1 MSKFLA
7 LVRVLLLSVMLPV
20 LALFAKDGVAA
31 EQLPPQKAEQL
42 RELLSDPEVAAWL
55 TQQTQAATPA
65 VSQDGTSTDAT
76 SWLSTVLA
84 KIKENGRNVLQAYPR
99 LPARFDRTVL
109 ILLVEFEEE
118 GLFGI
123 VVLILGFIAA
133 GFGLDKLARLALR
146 PYLRWMKTIA
156 TTNPRGR
163 LRVLGVRIIYAFVMA
178 AAFTI
183 GSAGVFLAFDWPPL
197 LREIV
202 LAYLSVA
209 IFTRIVLMISRVV
222 LMPPFLGLPNSQQYR
237 ILPMADA
244 SASHWYSYAGINT
257 TWFTFVG
264 ATLSLLA
271 TFGFDVAERTAIG
284 IVAGFVQ
291 MILLMAAVW
300 LRPAGTISQVH
311 RFSKT
316 TLSWLLTVFFVAL
329 WLLRVCGFYSVFWVM
344 LAAALLPAAI
354 AIVKQAVHHVLR
366 PSEDGSETFPPVTI
380 AVIER
385 GIRVLLIVLVAYF
398 LITGALD
405 LDVFD
410 VAMNDSLLER
420 LLRGGL
426 NAAIILLAADFG
438 WSVAKALIARK
449 LVEIMPVGHGT
460 TANAQQARLFTLLP
474 IFQNL
479 LLAII
484 VVIAILMVLSS
495 LGVEIAPLIAGAG
508 VAGVAIGFGAQT
520 LVKDVI
526 SGMFYLLDDAFRIG
540 EYVQS
545 GNYKGTVE
553 SFSLRSVK
561 LRHHRG
567 YLSTVPFG
575 ELGAVQN
582 MSRDWVIDKFSVT
595 VDYNTDIEKARKL
608 IKKLGQELLENPE
621 YAPHIIE
628 PLKMQGVENF
638 GAYGIELRLKMMT
651 KPGEQFTIRRRAWF
665 RLKQI
670 FEANGILIPFPTVHV
685 KGGGENADAAAAQ
698 LATALSPPPA

>member
-1 MSKFLA
+1 
-7 LVRVLLLSVMLPV
+7 
-20 LALFAKDGVAA
+20 
-31 EQLPPQKAEQL
+31 
-42 RELLSDPEVAAWL
+42 
-55 TQQTQAATPA
+55 
-65 VSQDGTSTDAT
+65 
-76 SWLSTVLA
+76 
-84 KIKENGRNVLQAYPR
+84 
-99 LPARFDRTVL
+99 
-109 ILLVEFEEE
+109 
-118 GLFGI
+118 
-123 VVLILGFIAA
+123 
-133 GFGLDKLARLALR
+133 
-146 PYLRWMKTIA
+146 
-156 TTNPRGR
+156 
-163 LRVLGVRIIYAFVMA
+163 
-178 AAFTI
+178 
-183 GSAGVFLAFDWPPL
+183 
-197 LREIV
+197 
-202 LAYLSVA
+202 
-209 IFTRIVLMISRVV
+209 
-222 LMPPFLGLPNSQQYR
+222 
-237 ILPMADA
+237 
-244 SASHWYSYAGINT
+244 
-257 TWFTFVG
+257 
-264 ATLSLLA
+264 
-271 TFGFDVAERTAIG
+271 
-284 IVAGFVQ
+284 
-291 MILLMAAVW
+291 
-300 LRPAGTISQVH
+300 
-311 RFSKT
+311 
-316 TLSWLLTVFFVAL
+316 
-329 WLLRVCGFYSVFWVM
+329 
-344 LAAALLPAAI
+344 
-354 AIVKQAVHHVLR
+354 
-366 PSEDGSETFPPVTI
+366 
-380 AVIER
+380 
-385 GIRVLLIVLVAYF
+385 
-398 LITGALD
+398 
-405 LDVFD
+405 
-410 VAMNDSLLER
+410 
-420 LLRGGL
+420 
-426 NAAIILLAADFG
+426 
-438 WSVAKALIARK
+438 
-449 LVEIMPVGHGT
+449 MPVGHGT